1 MDEICIAPLFSSHF
15 LVCPL
20 PIDDLDRY
28 LGVDLNV
35 PLFAAMI
42 LVSFCAYFE
51 VGLNPIDMAVISMF
65 FACISRGILPYLIR
79 NVMDFLFLVCAFR
92 P

>member
-1 MDEICIAPLFSSHF
+1 MDEICIAPLFSSYS
-15 LVCPL
+15 LVCSL

-51 VGLNPIDMAVISMF
+51 VCLNPVDMAD
-65 FACISRGILPYLIR
+65 IR
-79 NVMDFLFLVCAFR
+79 YVDV
-92 P
+92 